1 VASARCLRGPS
12 WRGGAA
18 SAARAA
24 IAAVAAIAG
33 LAVIAAAAAPAAAQQ
48 PGWEVR
54 VPERVEVVAGEAG
67 VLPIAIAVDRGLTVS
82 RDAPVI
88 VDLAGAGL
96 GIKKTRLGRA
106 DAVDPGA
113 DAPRFAVPLRPP
125 AAGDFAVKIR
135 IKLWLC
141 GGRACRPLDVRRE
154 ARIAVAAPSSPA
166 PPPPSPPA
174 PPPP

>member
-1 VASARCLRGPS
+1 MRRVSGPV
-12 WRGGAA
+12 GPL
-18 SAARAA
+18 
-24 IAAVAAIAG
+24 AVAVV
-33 LAVIAAAAAPAAAQQ
+33 LAVARVPTAAAQQ

-54 VPERVEVVAGEAG
+54 VPDRVELVLGQSG
-67 VLPIAIAVDRGLTVS
+67 VLPIAIAVDRGLTIS

-141 GGRACRPLDVRRE
+141 GGRTCRPLDVRRE
-154 ARIAVAAPSSPA
+154 ARIVVAAAPA
-166 PPPPSPPA
+166 PSGPAA
-174 PPPP
+174 PP

>member
-1 VASARCLRGPS
+1 MV
-12 WRGGAA
+12 
-18 SAARAA
+18 
-24 IAAVAAIAG
+24 AVALAVAG
-33 LAVIAAAAAPAAAQQ
+33 LAAVAAPAAAQQ

-54 VPERVEVVAGEAG
+54 VPERVEVMAGEAG
-67 VLPIAIAVDRGLTVS
+67 ALPIAIAVDRGLSVS

-88 VDLAGAGL
+88 VDLSGAGL

-113 DAPRFAVPLRPP
+113 DAPRFSVPLRPP

-154 ARIAVAAPSSPA
+154 ARIAVAPAPAPSPA
-166 PPPPSPPA
+166 PTPPA
-174 PPPP
+174 PSPAPTPPAPSPAP

>member
-1 VASARCLRGPS
+1 MHRARCVLGP
-12 WRGGAA
+12 APA
-18 SAARAA
+18 VL
-24 IAAVAAIAG
+24 AAVAAGAA
-33 LAVIAAAAAPAAAQQ
+33 LAVGAAPAAAQQ

-96 GIKKTRLGRA
+96 GLKKTRLGRA

-125 AAGDFAVKIR
+125 AAGDFAVKVR

-141 GGRACRPLDVRRE
+141 GERTCRPLDVRRE
-154 ARIAVAAPSSPA
+154 AKIAVAPAAAPA
-166 PPPPSPPA
+166 P
-174 PPPP
+174 

>member
-1 VASARCLRGPS
+1 VSRAFRVLRFVVLALALGP
-12 WRGGAA
+12 
-18 SAARAA
+18 
-24 IAAVAAIAG
+24 
-33 LAVIAAAAAPAAAQQ
+33 AAPAAAQQ

-54 VPERVEVVAGEAG
+54 IPERVDTVAGEAG
-67 VLPIAIAVDRGLTVS
+67 TLPIAIAVDRGLSVS

-96 GIKKTRLGRA
+96 GLKKTRLGRA

-125 AAGDFAVKIR
+125 AAGELTVKIR

-141 GGRACRPLDVRRE
+141 GARACRPLEVRRE
-154 ARIAVAAPSSPA
+154 AKVVVTPAAQPA
-166 PPPPSPPA
+166 P
-174 PPPP
+174 

>member
-1 VASARCLRGPS
+1 MSRAPRVLGSVALALALGP
-12 WRGGAA
+12 
-18 SAARAA
+18 
-24 IAAVAAIAG
+24 V
-33 LAVIAAAAAPAAAQQ
+33 APAAAQQ

-54 VPERVEVVAGEAG
+54 VPERVDAVAGEAG
-67 VLPIAIAVDRGLTVS
+67 TLPIAIAVDRGLSVS

-96 GIKKTRLGRA
+96 GLKKTRLGRA

-125 AAGDFAVKIR
+125 AAGELTVKIR

-141 GGRACRPLDVRRE
+141 GARACRPLEVRRE
-154 ARIAVAAPSSPA
+154 AKVVVAPAAQPA
-166 PPPPSPPA
+166 P
-174 PPPP
+174 

>member
-1 VASARCLRGPS
+1 VRRALCLLVL
-12 WRGGAA
+12 
-18 SAARAA
+18 A
-24 IAAVAAIAG
+24 IV
-33 LAVIAAAAAPAAAQQ
+33 LALVPMLVPVLVAPAEAQQ

-54 VPERVEVVAGEAG
+54 VPERVELVLGEAG

-96 GIKKTRLGRA
+96 GLKKARLGRA

-125 AAGDFAVKIR
+125 AAGDFPIKVRIR
-135 IKLWLC
+135 LWLC
-141 GGRACRPLDVRRE
+141 GGRTCRPLDVRRE
-154 ARIAVAAPSSPA
+154 AKIVVAPAAAPVA
-166 PPPPSPPA
+166 P
-174 PPPP
+174 